1 MKDKMFKIRDFYCLS
16 DNKRP
21 YSKVDIF
28 IKRNNEFEKVNT
40 VSLLSDNII
49 KETKK
54 FIEEFMC
61 EEIGKILE
69 DGIIQKEFFRQGYIY
84 KNFENF
90 YKREGICYVS
100 EYDGDKVGEAGISYD
115 GIRESVLNYLILSD
129 VDINKVPEE
138 AINKMIYEVFECV
151 DWQYVNSLIDGDQIL
166 DEYIDNFP
174 KKFFIKSN
182 ELTEQKSSEVMQN
195 RRITWDNF
203 EEIEEKVE
211 DNYIKSTI
219 LNFLETS
226 FEEKI
231 NNSQI
236 TEEDINKIAERV
248 VDNDELNDFLSS
260 LVLDELNRFFN
271 INEEEI
277 EESI

>member
-1 MKDKMFKIRDFYCLS
+1 MKDKMFKIKDFYCLS
-16 DNKRP
+16 DNKIP

-40 VSLLSDNII
+40 VSLLSNNII

-54 FIEEFMC
+54 FIEEVMC

-69 DGIIQKEFFRQGYIY
+69 DGTIQKVFFRQGYIY

-129 VDINKVPEE
+129 IDINKVPDET
-138 AINKMIYEVFECV
+138 INKMIYEVFECV

-166 DEYIDNFP
+166 DEYIDDFP
-174 KKFFIKSN
+174 EEFYIKPKEEKKQISG
-182 ELTEQKSSEVMQN
+182 EIMDN
-195 RRITWDNF
+195 RRITLDNF
-203 EEIEEKVE
+203 EELEEELE

-219 LNFLETS
+219 FNFLETS

-231 NNSQI
+231 NSSQI
-236 TEEDINKIAERV
+236 TVEDVNRISERIA
-248 VDNDELNDFLSS
+248 DNDELNDCLTS
-260 LVLDELNRFFN
+260 LVLDELNKFFN
-271 INEEEI
+271 TKEEEM
-277 EESI
+277 EECI